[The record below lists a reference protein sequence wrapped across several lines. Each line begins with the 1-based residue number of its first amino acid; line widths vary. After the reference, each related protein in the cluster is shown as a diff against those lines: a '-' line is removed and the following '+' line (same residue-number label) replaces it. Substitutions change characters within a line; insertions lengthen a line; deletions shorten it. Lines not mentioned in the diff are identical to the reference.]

1 MEILRLGHRVSQ
13 TNLGHVSQNTRL
25 CSETLKMVLG
35 RMKWKNH
42 SAGTCY
48 EPGCAVPPPTPE
60 GHKQG
65 RAMGSGSCSSRPSS
79 SVGGLG
85 PGDLPQRGTVSG

>member
-48 EPGCAVPPPTPE
+48 EPGCAVPPPPPPRVTS
-60 GHKQG
+60 K
-65 RAMGSGSCSSRPSS
+65 
-79 SVGGLG
+79 GGLWDQD
-85 PGDLPQRGTVSG
+85 PAAPDPALQWGD